1 MSRASASSFSAN
13 SRFVACSDQI
23 SCELDGEAAIL
34 NLKTGF
40 YFGLDPIGAEIWR
53 MLTVPRR
60 LCEIV
65 DAISSGYD
73 VAPDRCE
80 RDLAAL
86 LRDLHKHG
94 LIETR
99 DE

>member
-1 MSRASASSFSAN
+1 MSRASANSFAADSTI
-13 SRFVACSDQI
+13 VACSDQI
-23 SCELDGEAAIL
+23 SCEIDGEAAIL

-53 MLTVPRR
+53 MLAVPRR
-60 LCEIV
+60 FSEIV
-65 DAISSGYD
+65 DAILSSYD
-73 VAPDRCE
+73 VEPERCE

-86 LRDLHKHG
+86 LRDLKARG
-94 LIETR
+94 LVETR